1 MVFLKHFESSVRM
14 NVKQCGNMFGV
25 WCRQLLTSTE
35 VDGVE
40 DLLYIIR
47 NIYTGVSLRL
57 ISGAQCAL
65 TIQVRSS

>member
-1 MVFLKHFESSVRM
+1 M

-57 ISGAQCAL
+57 ISRAQCAL
-65 TIQVRSS
+65 TI